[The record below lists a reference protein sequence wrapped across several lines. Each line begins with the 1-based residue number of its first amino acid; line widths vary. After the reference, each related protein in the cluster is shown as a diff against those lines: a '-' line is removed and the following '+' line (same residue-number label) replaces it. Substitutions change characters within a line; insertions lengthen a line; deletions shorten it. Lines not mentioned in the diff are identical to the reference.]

1 MKSRHKLSSYFPPSK
16 LINHVTAATTA
27 MSTEEVTK
35 QKVASDQE
43 DNTQDIIPAT
53 TNCCTKYCT
62 KVKQRF
68 LHFVCNDP
76 YFKKWAEKS
85 TIHGVDHVFIGQ
97 SFIRRS
103 LWLLVLL
110 GPLFLCFC
118 GVRNRSI
125 TFSHRPTVTTVTV
138 QRNENG
144 LPFPAVTIC
153 NLNPVQKSYA
163 DERNISDTLRFLLNA
178 DLALLSGLPA
188 SFQQEECYDI
198 LNKTK
203 GVQSNLTIYDIYKE
217 GVIPSTTF
225 IQSCI
230 FGNGNDCRSDLQLV
244 LTTSGPCYTF
254 NGYHNE
260 PDKIVKSTGFRYGLR
275 MIINISQSEYIQS
288 DNGDA
293 GIKVVL
299 HNRSKVPDPD
309 ASGIAIPP
317 GQHAYVAIYPERLV
331 SCPELLECASE
342 HTSLEFFPQRK
353 YSLSACRINEYYKRS
368 LETCGCTDI
377 AEPSVST
384 QNCTLNSSCC
394 LAEALMTTKQAL
406 KCLPGCDKFVYKPS
420 VSYSKY
426 PSIVLA
432 KDISSFFM
440 NQSPEVIESNIL
452 ALNVYFG
459 SLHTTL
465 SKTELTFGSTA
476 LIADIGGLFALFLG
490 VSIIS
495 LIKIIFLFFD
505 EIKRIFCPRRFRTA
519 MEWFDLK
526 VCNAITI
533 NNDIVD
539 GMNEI
544 VNTIAL

>member
-1 MKSRHKLSSYFPPSK
+1 MK
-16 LINHVTAATTA
+16 ATTA
-27 MSTEEVTK
+27 MSAEEPLPVTK
-35 QKVASDQE
+35 VTKEKVPSEQE
-43 DNTQDIIPAT
+43 DTQDITPAT
-53 TNCCTKYCT
+53 TNCCTKSCT
-62 KVKQRF
+62 KGKQTFRRF
-68 LHFVCNDP
+68 VHTDP

-85 TIHGVDHVFIGQ
+85 TIHGVEHVFIGQ

-103 LWLLVLL
+103 LWSLVFL
-110 GPLFLCFC
+110 GALIGCFY
-118 GVRNRSI
+118 GIIDRSI
-125 TFSHRPTVTTVTV
+125 IFSHQPTATTVTV
-138 QRNENG
+138 EKNENG

-377 AEPSVST
+377 ASVST

-394 LAEALMTTKQAL
+394 LAEALMTTEQAL
-406 KCLPGCDKFVYKPS
+406 NCLPGCDEFVYKPS

-440 NQSPEVIESNIL
+440 NENPEVIESNIL

-465 SKTELTFGSTA
+465 SKTEFTYGFTA
-476 LIADIGGLFALFLG
+476 LTADIGGLFALFIG
-490 VSIIS
+490 ASIIS
-495 LIKIIFLFFD
+495 LIEIIFLFFD
-505 EIKRIFCPRRFRTA
+505 EIKRIFCPRKFRTA
-519 MEWFDLK
+519 VEWFDLK
-526 VCNAITI
+526 VYNAITI
-533 NNDIVD
+533 DNINDNVD
-539 GMNEI
+539 GVNGI
-544 VNTIAL
+544 VNTTAL

>member
-1 MKSRHKLSSYFPPSK
+1 M
-16 LINHVTAATTA
+16 TAATTA
-27 MSTEEVTK
+27 MSTDEVTK

-43 DNTQDIIPAT
+43 DNTQDITPAT
-53 TNCCTKYCT
+53 TNCCTKYYT
-62 KVKQRF
+62 KVKWTF
-68 LHFVCNDP
+68 LHFVYNDP
-76 YFKKWAEKS
+76 YFKKWAKKS

-103 LWLLVLL
+103 LWSLVLL
-110 GPLFLCFC
+110 GVLFLCFC

-125 TFSHRPTVTTVTV
+125 TFSHRPTATTVTV

-163 DERNISDTLRFLLNA
+163 DNHNISDTLRFLFNS

-188 SFQQEECYDI
+188 SFQQEECYNI

-217 GVIPSTTF
+217 GVISSETF
-225 IQSCI
+225 ILSCI
-230 FGNGNDCRSDLQLV
+230 FGNRNDCRNDLQLV

-254 NGYHNE
+254 NGYNDE
-260 PDKIVKSTGFRYGLR
+260 PNKTVNSTGFRYGLR
-275 MIINISQSEYIQS
+275 MILNISQSDYIQS
-288 DNGDA
+288 GNGDA
-293 GIKVVL
+293 GIKVVI
-299 HNRSKVPDPD
+299 HNHSEVPDPD

-317 GQHAYVAIYPERLV
+317 GQHAYVAMYPVRFV
-331 SCPELLECASE
+331 SRPELLECASE

-394 LAEALMTTKQAL
+394 LVEALMTTEQAL
-406 KCLPGCDKFVYKPS
+406 KCLPGCDEFVYKPS

-426 PSIVLA
+426 PFDVLP
-432 KDISSFFM
+432 KDITPFF
-440 NQSPEVIESNIL
+440 NQTSEIIESNIL

-459 SLHTTL
+459 SLHTTV
-465 SKTELTFGSTA
+465 SKTEFTYGFTA
-476 LIADIGGLFALFLG
+476 LISDIGGLFALFIG

-495 LIKIIFLFFD
+495 LIEIIVLFFD
-505 EIKRIFCPRRFRTA
+505 EIKRIFCPRKVRTA
-519 MEWFDLK
+519 VEWFDLK
-526 VCNAITI
+526 VYNAITI
-533 NNDIVD
+533 DNINDNVD
-539 GMNEI
+539 GLNGI
-544 VNTIAL
+544 VNTTAL

>member
-1 MKSRHKLSSYFPPSK
+1 MKAS
-16 LINHVTAATTA
+16 TA
-27 MSTEEVTK
+27 MSTEESLPVTK
-35 QKVASDQE
+35 VTKEKVPSEQE
-43 DNTQDIIPAT
+43 DTQDITPAT
-53 TNCCTKYCT
+53 TNCCTKSCT
-62 KVKQRF
+62 KGKQTFLRF
-68 LHFVCNDP
+68 VHTDP

-85 TIHGVDHVFIGQ
+85 TIHGVEHVFIGR

-103 LWLLVLL
+103 FWSLVVL
-110 GPLFLCFC
+110 GALIFCFYGIIC
-118 GVRNRSI
+118 RSI
-125 TFSHRPTVTTVTV
+125 IFSRRPTATTVTV
-138 QRNENG
+138 EKNENG

-163 DERNISDTLRFLLNA
+163 DEHNISDTLRFLFNA

-198 LNKTK
+198 LNNTK

-230 FGNGNDCRSDLQLV
+230 FGNGNDCRNDLQLV

-254 NGYHNE
+254 NGYNDE
-260 PDKIVKSTGFRYGLR
+260 PNKTVKSTGFRYGLR
-275 MIINISQSEYIQS
+275 MIINISQSDYIQS
-288 DNGDA
+288 GNGDA
-293 GIKVVL
+293 GIKVVI
-299 HNRSKVPDPD
+299 HNRSEVPDPD

-317 GQHAYVAIYPERLV
+317 GQHAYVAIYPEQLLSR
-331 SCPELLECASE
+331 PELLECASE
-342 HTSLEFFPQRK
+342 QTSLEFFPQRK

-377 AEPSVST
+377 AETSVST

-394 LAEALMTTKQAL
+394 LAEALMTTEQAL
-406 KCLPGCDKFVYKPS
+406 KCLPGCDEFVYKPS
-420 VSYSKY
+420 VTYSKY

-465 SKTELTFGSTA
+465 AKTEFTDGFTA
-476 LIADIGGLFALFLG
+476 LISDIGGLFALFIG
-490 VSIIS
+490 ASIIS
-495 LIKIIFLFFD
+495 LVEIIVLFFD
-505 EIKRIFCPRRFRTA
+505 EIKRIFCLRKVRA
-519 MEWFDLK
+519 AVEWFDLK
-526 VCNAITI
+526 VYNAIAI
-533 NNDIVD
+533 NDNVD
-539 GMNEI
+539 GI
-544 VNTIAL
+544 VNTTAL